1 MAKTLQK
8 KQEEALAKYVI
19 KRKQLN
25 DDIKPK
31 IPKINAKKLRKDPKS
46 FAYDVIEASF
56 IKYIPSFVKSYKAG
70 IEFGEAVKKN
80 IDEDKEN
87 I

>member
-1 MAKTLQK
+1 MESLVKFVTR
-8 KQEEALAKYVI
+8 
-19 KRKQLN
+19 RKQLN
-25 DDIKPK
+25 ENIKPK
-31 IPKINAKKLRKDPKS
+31 FPKIDAKKLRKDPKS

-70 IEFGEAVKKN
+70 IEFGESVKKN